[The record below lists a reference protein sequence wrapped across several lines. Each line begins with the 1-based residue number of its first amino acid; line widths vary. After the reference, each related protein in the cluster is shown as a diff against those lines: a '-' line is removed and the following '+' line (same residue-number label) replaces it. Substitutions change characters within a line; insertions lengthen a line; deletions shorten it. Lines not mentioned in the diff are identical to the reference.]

1 MSFRSTSAREQELL
15 EANTRYLLR
24 ARASEGY
31 LHTLLNQYI
40 IDPDLEE
47 EIEQYLEKP
56 WLLTAEVQRDEEQGQ
71 EPQP

>member
-1 MSFRSTSAREQELL
+1 MTSRNTSAREQELL

-31 LHTLLNQYI
+31 LHTLINQCI
-40 IDPDLEE
+40 IDPELEE

-56 WLLTAEVQRDEEQGQ
+56 WLFTAEVQQNEEQGQ